1 MKKLIVYGT
10 LLQGENNFMHYSEGI
25 EKIESC
31 EITGHLFD
39 TGWGFPAFVPDT
51 KNGGKVYAELFTM
64 TDRAWARIE
73 MLEGYPHLYRR
84 ETIECKVGDRIEN
97 APVYVMNRIP
107 SRAREITKI
116 GNWRTYRHGAMR

>member
-10 LLQGENNFMHYSEGI
+10 LLEGENNFMHYSDGI

-31 EITGHLFD
+31 EITGHLYD

-51 KNGGKVYAELFTM
+51 ENGGKVYAELFTM
-64 TDRAWARIE
+64 TDRAWA
-73 MLEGYPHLYRR
+73 YRR
-84 ETIECKVGDRIEN
+84 ETIECKIGDRTES

-107 SRAREITKI
+107 GRARDITQI
-116 GNWRTYRHGAMR
+116 GNWRTYKHGAMR